1 MIILKSPQ
9 EIEKIRISGRL
20 VGEAL
25 DYISKMVRPG
35 ITTMEL
41 NEEAEYYL
49 LSRGAKLA
57 FKGYKRGHNEPP
69 FPSGLCTSINE
80 EIVHGIPSSKR
91 KLHEGDIISLDL
103 GAAIDGYYGDAAVTV
118 PVGDISNSVKRLIDV
133 TRKSLELA
141 IEIAVSGNRLQ
152 DISYAIQSHVE
163 NNGFSVV
170 KDFVGHGIGR
180 SPHEEPQVPNFGKP
194 GRGKRLKPGMVLAI
208 EPMVNMGSHEVMI
221 LEDQWTAITSDRS
234 LSAHFEH
241 TVAITLNGPEILTKI
256 NNN

>member
-25 DYISKMVRPG
+25 NYISKMVKPG

-41 NEEAEYYL
+41 NEEAEYYI
-49 LSRGAKLA
+49 LSRGATLA
-57 FKGYKRGHNEPP
+57 FKGYRRGHNEPP
-69 FPSGLCTSINE
+69 FPAGLCTSINE
-80 EIVHGIPSSKR
+80 EIVHGIPSANR
-91 KLHEGDIISLDL
+91 RLYEGDIISLDL

-118 PVGDISNSVKRLIDV
+118 PVGVISKGAKHLIDV
-133 TRKSLELA
+133 TRKALEMA
-141 IEIAVSGNRLQ
+141 IEKAVSGNRLQ
-152 DISYAIQSHVE
+152 DISYAVQSYVE
-163 NNGFSVV
+163 SNGFSVV
-170 KDFVGHGIGR
+170 RDFVGHGIGR
-180 SPHEEPQVPNFGKP
+180 SPHEEPQIPNFGKP

-208 EPMVNMGSHEVMI
+208 EPMVNMGKHEVMI
-221 LEDQWTAITSDRS
+221 LEDQWTAVTADKS

-241 TVAITLNGPEILTKI
+241 TVAITLNGPEILTQI